1 MTRETIITL
10 MVIAINVRTIKYMLL
25 QASTSIVGAHIKRG
39 KQNKTKKVEKILSKS
54 ISFWFVESQ
63 RLNFIFKVNV
73 NDLRRTKWYILCL
86 ACGVCWTHNM
96 SVVLLWIIMES
107 ENLVEIY
114 VINSTTMVLWV
125 EQMLSST
132 ICLLL
137 FCFVD

>member
-39 KQNKTKKVEKILSKS
+39 KQNKTKKVEKIISKS